1 MRVQIKVS
9 QEEDGVW
16 CASGVDHGIHTPG
29 ATFGDLFANL
39 GEATQLHF
47 EEDLTAGKTIDLV
60 IVAERQFA
68 GAPGSRI

>member
-1 MRVQIKVS
+1 MLVQIKVS
-9 QEEDGVW
+9 RDEDGVW
-16 CASGVDHGIHTPG
+16 CASGVDHGVHAPG
-29 ATFGDLFANL
+29 ATFGDLYADME
-39 GEATQLHF
+39 EATQLHF